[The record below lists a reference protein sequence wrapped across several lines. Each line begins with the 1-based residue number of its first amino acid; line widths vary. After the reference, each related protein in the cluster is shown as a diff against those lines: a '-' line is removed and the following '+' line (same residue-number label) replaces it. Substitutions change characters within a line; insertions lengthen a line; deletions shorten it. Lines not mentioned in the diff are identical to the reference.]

1 MLSCIIVVHTA
12 YKVISIALRNRQ
24 DLLLN
29 VMDIFVKEP
38 LMDWKKIAIKRGK
51 EQSK

>member
-1 MLSCIIVVHTA
+1 MVVHTA
-12 YKVISIALRNRQ
+12 YKIISIALRNSQ